1 MRKKKKLK
9 KGVRKFFGFF
19 VLLGIIYLG
28 FEAFNYYY
36 TLNQDITLV
45 YESKGFYYA
54 SDLGINVIKSD
65 FDYDEDG
72 IDDYTDILMGAKQYA
87 EYNPKY
93 LSKYYDGGY
102 PPVEEEGVCT
112 DLIWF
117 ALQNAG
123 YFLKDMISHDIKLDA
138 EKETNRYDID
148 IRDDNIDFRRVDNQ
162 ETFLD
167 TYVESL
173 TTNIYELEEF
183 MPGDIV
189 TFDYGDH
196 IAMISDKRNE
206 EGIPY
211 LIQNRSE
218 EQEEKEEDR
227 ILKTDM
233 TITGHYRF
241 TYNEELERFLKKV
254 S

>member
-9 KGVRKFFGFF
+9 KGPKKFFGFLVFLGF
-19 VLLGIIYLG
+19 VYLG
-28 FEAFNYYY
+28 CEFGYYY
-36 TLNQDITLV
+36 YVMNQDIKLV

-54 SDLGINVIKSD
+54 SDLGINVIKTD
-65 FDYDEDG
+65 FDYDQDG
-72 IDDYTDILMGAKQYA
+72 IDDYTDILDGAKEYA
-87 EYNPKY
+87 SFNPKY
-93 LSKYYDGGY
+93 VSKYYDEGY

-112 DLIWF
+112 DLIWYS
-117 ALQNAG
+117 LMKAG
-123 YFLKDMISHDIKLDA
+123 YFFKDMISYDIKMDQ
-138 EKETNRYDID
+138 EKETGRYDID

-241 TYNEELERFLKKV
+241 TYNDELERFLKKL